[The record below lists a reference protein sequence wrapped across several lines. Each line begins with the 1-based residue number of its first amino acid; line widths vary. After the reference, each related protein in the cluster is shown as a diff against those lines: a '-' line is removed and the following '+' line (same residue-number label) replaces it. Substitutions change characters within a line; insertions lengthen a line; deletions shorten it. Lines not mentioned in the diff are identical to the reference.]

1 MRKVFRSA
9 EFDEFYS
16 LVDSKVQDKIDY
28 VVHMITTIA
37 VVNAKFVKKL
47 IDTPFYELRIS
58 VENEYRIILFT
69 MDKASFIEA
78 KEVYL
83 LNGFL
88 KKSTKDY
95 YKQID
100 IADKILRRLSANIKD
115 EK

>member
-58 VENEYRIILFT
+58 VENEYR
-69 MDKASFIEA
+69 KASFIEA

-100 IADKILRRLSANIKD
+100 IADKIIRRLSANIKD